1 MLFCCIFWLHH
12 TFEELYFWTSNSA
25 TYMHTTDPSISNV
38 STQSGTYMHIT
49 DPLMWLHS
57 THMGTAIAEVQQ
69 QQYFECGDNLKI
81 YNKKNIQ
88 LSPGTTTYSFSSA
101 EQR

>member
-1 MLFCCIFWLHH
+1 MC
-12 TFEELYFWTSNSA
+12 
-25 TYMHTTDPSISNV
+25 
-38 STQSGTYMHIT
+38 
-49 DPLMWLHS
+49 LHS
-57 THMGTAIAEVQQ
+57 TAIAEVQQ